1 MEYDVYKIKEFFYT
15 LIDKKLTWK
24 AVKGH
29 KRQQKN
35 RQTAKVRLSGGEKGK
50 KIMGSGKKK
59 TAAIL
64 LCLLIGFLA
73 TKSTDLQEAVFGRVV
88 MGGPMVA
95 LLVSMIVC
103 NLLPSLDKD
112 FKEGTTYSSKQFLNW
127 GIILTGGTL
136 SFASILGT
144 GVKALPLIIFN
155 IFLSFT
161 IALLIGK
168 KIGVTKN
175 TSVLVGGGTCIC
187 GGTAIATLSRI
198 IKATDAEIAFGMAAI
213 FLFDTISA
221 FSYPYIA
228 NVLGFTDNQ
237 FAFVAGTAINDTS
250 SVAGAQAT
258 FQAMIANPDFNG
270 ALNVKLVR
278 TTMLIFV
285 AVVWTVLMARDA
297 KKKGEAGTNESIF
310 AVVKKTF
317 PMFILW
323 FVVMAGL
330 NTVGAFSA
338 TGLSILKVASKF
350 LFASALAG
358 VGFKIR
364 FQDVFSKGL
373 KPIALGGITWAC
385 VAVSSY
391 LFAFVFAGYI
401 G

>member
-1 MEYDVYKIKEFFYT
+1 MN
-15 LIDKKLTWK
+15 
-24 AVKGH
+24 A
-29 KRQQKN
+29 
-35 RQTAKVRLSGGEKGK
+35 
-50 KIMGSGKKK
+50 KKK
-59 TAAIL
+59 YGAIL
-64 LCLLIGFLA
+64 LCLLIGLLA
-73 TKSTDLQEAVFGRVV
+73 TKSTDLQNYLFGRTV

-95 LLVSMIVC
+95 LLVSMIIC
-103 NLLPSLDKD
+103 NIMPTPGKD
-112 FKEGTTYSSKQFLNW
+112 FKEGTTYCSKQFLNW

-155 IFLSFT
+155 ILLSFT
-161 IALLIGK
+161 VALLVGK

-198 IKATDAEIAFGMAAI
+198 IRATDAEIAFGMAAI

-228 NVLGFTDNQ
+228 SAIGFTDNQ

-258 FQAMIANPDFNG
+258 FQAMIGNPEFNG

-285 AVVWTVLMARDA
+285 AVAWTVLMARETR
-297 KKKGEAGTNESIF
+297 KSGGEGQKESVF
-310 AVVKKTF
+310 SVVKKSF

-330 NTVGAFSA
+330 NTAGAFSDV
-338 TGLSILKVASKF
+338 GLDILKVASKF

-358 VGFKIR
+358 VGFKIK
-364 FQDVFSKGL
+364 FKDVFSKGL

-385 VAVSSY
+385 VAAASY

>member
-1 MEYDVYKIKEFFYT
+1 ME
-15 LIDKKLTWK
+15 
-24 AVKGH
+24 
-29 KRQQKN
+29 
-35 RQTAKVRLSGGEKGK
+35 S
-50 KIMGSGKKK
+50 KKK
-59 TAAIL
+59 YGAIL
-64 LCLLIGFLA
+64 LCLVIGFLA
-73 TKSTDLQEAVFGRVV
+73 TKSTDLQSAAFGRVV

-95 LLVSMIVC
+95 LLVSMIIC
-103 NLLPSLDKD
+103 NMMPSLDKD

-144 GVKALPLIIFN
+144 GVKALPLILFN
-155 IFLSFT
+155 ICLSFAV
-161 IALLIGK
+161 ALLVGK

-228 NVLGFTDNQ
+228 PLIGFTDNQ

-258 FQAMIANPDFNG
+258 FQAMIGNPDFNG

-285 AVVWTVLMARDA
+285 AIAWTVLMARDA
-297 KKKGEAGTNESIF
+297 KKNGEVEGTDSIF

-330 NTVGAFSA
+330 NTYGVFTEKGISLL
-338 TGLSILKVASKF
+338 TVASKF

-358 VGFKIR
+358 VGFKIK
-364 FQDVFSKGL
+364 FKDVFSKGL

-385 VAVSSY
+385 VAASSY
-391 LFAFVFAGYI
+391 IFAFAFAGYI

>member
-1 MEYDVYKIKEFFYT
+1 MD
-15 LIDKKLTWK
+15 
-24 AVKGH
+24 
-29 KRQQKN
+29 
-35 RQTAKVRLSGGEKGK
+35 S
-50 KIMGSGKKK
+50 KKK
-59 TAAIL
+59 YGAIA
-64 LCLLIGFLA
+64 LCLFIGFLA
-73 TKSTDLQEAVFGRVV
+73 TKSTDLQKTMFDRVV

-95 LLVSMIVC
+95 LLVSMIIC
-103 NLLPSLDKD
+103 NIMPALDKD

-144 GVKALPLIIFN
+144 GVKALPLILFN
-155 IFLSFT
+155 ICLSFA
-161 IALLIGK
+161 IALLVGGR
-168 KIGVTKN
+168 IGVTKN

-228 NVLGFTDNQ
+228 PILGFTENQ

-258 FQAMIANPDFNG
+258 YQAMIGNPDFNG

-285 AVVWTVLMARDA
+285 AVVWTILMAREE
-297 KKKGEAGTNESIF
+297 KKSSKTGSNSSIF

-330 NTVGAFSA
+330 NTYGVFSPKGISLL
-338 TGLSILKVASKF
+338 TTVSKF

-358 VGFKIR
+358 VGFKIK
-364 FQDVFSKGL
+364 FKDVFSKGV

-385 VAVSSY
+385 VAASS
-391 LFAFVFAGYI
+391 LAFVFLFSGYI

>member
-1 MEYDVYKIKEFFYT
+1 M
-15 LIDKKLTWK
+15 
-24 AVKGH
+24 
-29 KRQQKN
+29 N
-35 RQTAKVRLSGGEKGK
+35 S
-50 KIMGSGKKK
+50 KKK
-59 TAAIL
+59 TGAIL
-64 LCLLIGFLA
+64 LCLLIGLLA
-73 TKSTDLQEAVFGRVV
+73 TKSTDLQKALFDRVV

-95 LLVSMIVC
+95 LLVSMIIC
-103 NLLPSLDKD
+103 NVMPTPDKG
-112 FKEGTTYSSKQFLNW
+112 FKEGTTYCSKQFLNW

-144 GVKALPLIIFN
+144 GVKALPLIVFN
-155 IFLSFT
+155 IFLSFGV
-161 IALLIGK
+161 ALLIGK

-228 NVLGFTDNQ
+228 SAIGFTDNQ

-258 FQAMIANPDFNG
+258 FQAMINNPDFNG

-285 AVVWTVLMARDA
+285 AIAWTILMAKDA
-297 KKKGEAGTNESIF
+297 RKNGEAGSSDSIF
-310 AVVKKTF
+310 AVVRKTF

-323 FVVMAGL
+323 FIVMAGL
-330 NTVGAFSA
+330 NTYGAFSDKGVSLMQ
-338 TGLSILKVASKF
+338 TASKF

-358 VGFKIR
+358 VGFKIK
-364 FQDVFSKGL
+364 FKDVFSKGL

-385 VAVSSY
+385 VAAASY
-391 LFAFVFAGYI
+391 LFTFLFAGYI

>member
-1 MEYDVYKIKEFFYT
+1 M
-15 LIDKKLTWK
+15 
-24 AVKGH
+24 
-29 KRQQKN
+29 N
-35 RQTAKVRLSGGEKGK
+35 S
-50 KIMGSGKKK
+50 KKK
-59 TAAIL
+59 TGAIL
-64 LCLLIGFLA
+64 LCLLIGLLA
-73 TKSTDLQEAVFGRVV
+73 TKSTDLQKALFDRVV

-95 LLVSMIVC
+95 LLVSMIIC
-103 NLLPSLDKD
+103 NMIPTLDKG
-112 FKEGTTYSSKQFLNW
+112 FKEGTTYCSKQFLNW

-155 IFLSFT
+155 IFLSFGA
-161 IALLIGK
+161 ALLIGK

-228 NVLGFTDNQ
+228 SAIGFTDNQ

-258 FQAMIANPDFNG
+258 FQAMINNPDFNG

-285 AVVWTVLMARDA
+285 AIAWTVLMAKDA
-297 KKKGEAGTNESIF
+297 KKNGEAGSGDSIF
-310 AVVKKTF
+310 AVVRKTF

-323 FVVMAGL
+323 FIVMAGL
-330 NTVGAFSA
+330 NTFGAFSDKGVSLMQ
-338 TGLSILKVASKF
+338 TASKF

-358 VGFKIR
+358 VGFKIK
-364 FQDVFSKGL
+364 FKDVFSKGL
-373 KPIALGGITWAC
+373 KPIALGGITGAC
-385 VAVSSY
+385 VAAASY
-391 LFAFVFAGYI
+391 LFTFLFAGYI

>member
-1 MEYDVYKIKEFFYT
+1 MNE
-15 LIDKKLTWK
+15 
-24 AVKGH
+24 
-29 KRQQKN
+29 
-35 RQTAKVRLSGGEKGK
+35 
-50 KIMGSGKKK
+50 KKK
-59 TAAIL
+59 YGAVI
-64 LCLLIGFLA
+64 LCLLVGFLA
-73 TKSTDLQEAVFGRVV
+73 TKSTDLQSSLFGRIV

-103 NLLPSLDKD
+103 NIIPSLDKD
-112 FKEGTTYSSKQFLNW
+112 FKEGTTWCSKQFLNW

-155 IFLSFT
+155 IFLSFAV
-161 IALLIGK
+161 ALLIGK
-168 KIGVTKN
+168 KIGVSKN

-228 NVLGFTDNQ
+228 TGIGFTDNQ

-258 FQAMIANPDFNG
+258 FQAMIGNPDFNG

-285 AVVWTVLMARDA
+285 AIAWTILCARDA
-297 KKKGEAGTNESIF
+297 KKNGEAGGNDSIF
-310 AVVKKTF
+310 MVVKKTF

-330 NTVGAFSA
+330 NTWGVFSDVG
-338 TGLSILKVASKF
+338 LKLLQTAGKF

-364 FQDVFSKGL
+364 FKDVFSKGL

-385 VAVSSY
+385 VALSSY
-391 LFAFVFAGYI
+391 LFAFLFAGYI

>member
-1 MEYDVYKIKEFFYT
+1 MD
-15 LIDKKLTWK
+15 
-24 AVKGH
+24 
-29 KRQQKN
+29 
-35 RQTAKVRLSGGEKGK
+35 S
-50 KIMGSGKKK
+50 KKK
-59 TAAIL
+59 NGAIL
-64 LCLLIGFLA
+64 LCLVIGFLA
-73 TKSTDLQEAVFGRVV
+73 TKSTDLQSAAFGRVV

-95 LLVSMIVC
+95 LLVSMIIC
-103 NLLPSLDKD
+103 NMMPSIDKD
-112 FKEGTTYSSKQFLNW
+112 FKAGTTYSSKQFLNW

-144 GVKALPLIIFN
+144 GVKALPLILFN
-155 IFLSFT
+155 ICLSFAV
-161 IALLIGK
+161 ALLVGR

-228 NVLGFTDNQ
+228 PAIGFTENQ

-258 FQAMIANPDFNG
+258 FQAMIGNPDFNG

-285 AVVWTVLMARDA
+285 AVVWTILMAREES
-297 KKKGEAGTNESIF
+297 KNGGAGKNESIF

-330 NTVGAFSA
+330 NTFGVFTDKGVKLL
-338 TGLSILKVASKF
+338 TTLSKF

-358 VGFKIR
+358 VGFKIK
-364 FQDVFSKGL
+364 FKDVFSKGL

-385 VAVSSY
+385 VAASSY
-391 LFAFVFAGYI
+391 IFAFLFAGYI

>member
-1 MEYDVYKIKEFFYT
+1 
-15 LIDKKLTWK
+15 
-24 AVKGH
+24 
-29 KRQQKN
+29 
-35 RQTAKVRLSGGEKGK
+35 
-50 KIMGSGKKK
+50 MGSNKKNG
-59 TAAIL
+59 AIA
-64 LCLLIGFLA
+64 LCLIIGFLA
-73 TKSTDLQEAVFGRVV
+73 TKSTDLQSSMFGRVV

-95 LLVSMIVC
+95 LLVSMIIC
-103 NLLPSLDKD
+103 NIMPALDKD
-112 FKEGTTYSSKQFLNW
+112 FKEGTTFSSKKFLNW

-136 SFASILGT
+136 SFSAILGT
-144 GVKALPLIIFN
+144 GVKAFPLILFN
-155 IFLSFT
+155 ICLSF
-161 IALLIGK
+161 AVAMFMGR

-187 GGTAIATLSRI
+187 GGTAIATLSPI

-228 NVLGFTDNQ
+228 PLLGFTDNQ

-258 FQAMIANPDFNG
+258 FQAMIGNPDFNG

-285 AVVWTVLMARDA
+285 AVVWTVLMAREA
-297 KKKGEAGTNESIF
+297 KSNGELGSNDSLF

-330 NTVGAFSA
+330 NTYGVFTDKGIKLL
-338 TGLSILKVASKF
+338 TTASKF

-358 VGFKIR
+358 VGFKIK
-364 FQDVFSKGL
+364 FKDVFSKGL

-385 VAVSSY
+385 VAASSY
-391 LFAFVFAGYI
+391 IFAFIFAGYI